1 MGRTIQREDRMLSH
15 IAAGVIGALV
25 GAGLIILWADKVAPS
40 VPGDGLDKAS
50 RRGFRD
56 RLP

>member
-1 MGRTIQREDRMLSH
+1 MLTH
-15 IAAGVIGALV
+15 IAAGVIGALI
-25 GAGLIILWADKVAPS
+25 GAVLIILWADKVTPS
-40 VPGDGLDKAS
+40 VPGDGLDKDS